1 MQGDPCRT
9 TTPSSGHFSAGSK
22 VSSPSPPGQEGA
34 GKLRR
39 ELESLRKRHSQEQRD
54 WRDERQGLVD
64 QLVKRRGGCQEEEIS
79 RNLQISLVE
88 EKIREV
94 LAMLRSLNT
103 MNISEEVLGR
113 MVVEAVEKAYDPEAG
128 EVAVF
133 RFLALLYRS
142 TRDYERKTADSM
154 LEQAI
159 KAVGDDSV
167 ETSDSSSSSSLGS
180 NMPGRMATLRPRRP
194 QERLNQDE
202 GFQIHV

>member
-1 MQGDPCRT
+1 
-9 TTPSSGHFSAGSK
+9 
-22 VSSPSPPGQEGA
+22 
-34 GKLRR
+34 
-39 ELESLRKRHSQEQRD
+39 
-54 WRDERQGLVD
+54 
-64 QLVKRRGGCQEEEIS
+64 
-79 RNLQISLVE
+79 
-88 EKIREV
+88 
-94 LAMLRSLNT
+94 MLRSLNT

-113 MVVEAVEKAYDPEAG
+113 MVVEAVEQAYDPVAG

-154 LEQAI
+154 LERAI

-180 NMPGRMATLRPRRP
+180 SMPGRMATLRPRRP
-194 QERLNQDE
+194 QERLNKDE

>member
-1 MQGDPCRT
+1 MD
-9 TTPSSGHFSAGSK
+9 S
-22 VSSPSPPGQEGA
+22 
-34 GKLRR
+34 LRR
-39 ELESLRKRHSQEQRD
+39 RHSQEQKD
-54 WRDERQGLVD
+54 WREERRGLVE
-64 QLVKRRGGCQEEEIS
+64 LVKTRGGSQEEEIS
-79 RNLQISLVE
+79 RNLQISMVE

-113 MVVEAVEKAYDPEAG
+113 MVVEAVEQAYDPVAG

-154 LEQAI
+154 LERAI

-180 NMPGRMATLRPRRP
+180 SMPGRMATLRPRRP
-194 QERLNQDE
+194 QERLNKDE

>member
-1 MQGDPCRT
+1 M
-9 TTPSSGHFSAGSK
+9 
-22 VSSPSPPGQEGA
+22 
-34 GKLRR
+34 
-39 ELESLRKRHSQEQRD
+39 ESLRKRHSQEQRD
-54 WRDERQGLVD
+54 WREERRGLVD
-64 QLVKRRGGCQEEEIS
+64 QLVKTRGGGQEEEIS

-113 MVVEAVEKAYDPEAG
+113 MVVEAVEQAYDPVAG

-154 LEQAI
+154 LEKAI

-167 ETSDSSSSSSLGS
+167 ETSDSSSSSSLAS
-180 NMPGRMATLRPRRP
+180 NMPGRMATLGPRRP

>member
-1 MQGDPCRT
+1 MKT
-9 TTPSSGHFSAGSK
+9 
-22 VSSPSPPGQEGA
+22 
-34 GKLRR
+34 
-39 ELESLRKRHSQEQRD
+39 
-54 WRDERQGLVD
+54 
-64 QLVKRRGGCQEEEIS
+64 RGGSQEEEIS
-79 RNLQISLVE
+79 RNLQIPLVE

-113 MVVEAVEKAYDPEAG
+113 MVVEAVEQAYDPVVG

-142 TRDYERKTADSM
+142 TRDYERKAANSM
-154 LEQAI
+154 LERAI

-167 ETSDSSSSSSLGS
+167 ESSDSSSSSLGT

-194 QERLNQDE
+194 QERLNKDE

>member
-1 MQGDPCRT
+1 MKT
-9 TTPSSGHFSAGSK
+9 
-22 VSSPSPPGQEGA
+22 
-34 GKLRR
+34 
-39 ELESLRKRHSQEQRD
+39 
-54 WRDERQGLVD
+54 
-64 QLVKRRGGCQEEEIS
+64 RGGSQEEEIS
-79 RNLQISLVE
+79 RNLQIPLVE

-113 MVVEAVEKAYDPEAG
+113 MVVEAVEQAYDPVVG

-142 TRDYERKTADSM
+142 TRDYERKAANSM
-154 LEQAI
+154 LERAI

-167 ETSDSSSSSSLGS
+167 ESSDSSSSSLGS

-194 QERLNQDE
+194 QERLNKDE